1 MQPREKLMNHF
12 LCAVN
17 QHDLSVTELANL
29 LCYSPRQ
36 LSRKIFE
43 TTGMNT
49 EEILLYKKYLHAVH
63 LMHHTNLLL
72 TKVAYQSHFSDQ
84 AHFIR
89 SFKAYTQLTP
99 GKYNRN
105 KSNVKGHIFE
115 NVR

>member
-1 MQPREKLMNHF
+1 MICLLQ
-12 LCAVN
+12 
-17 QHDLSVTELANL
+17 NL
-29 LCYSPRQ
+29 LIYCAIPRANYHG
-36 LSRKIFE
+36 KFE